1 MTKKRA
7 NYAYNHLLY
16 REGKKRHHHAL
27 SEYSLTFLTTCR
39 AMKRHTKAE

>member
-16 REGKKRHHHAL
+16 REGKKEKKKKDTIMHYRNTP
-27 SEYSLTFLTTCR
+27 SRF
-39 AMKRHTKAE
+39 